1 MKKLLIKLKL
11 IYIILENVNKK
22 KEDLKLEIL
31 NIFTK
36 IRNILNERENEL
48 LLEIDKNLELIH
60 LNEKYIKDC
69 EKLPNRIKI
78 LLEKSKNIENEL
90 NNDNKKLNL
99 IIINCVNIE
108 QTIKEINFLN
118 EKINK
123 NENQKEVDLK
133 FIYEDELNNIK
144 ESIQKFG
151 SISSG
156 LIDNKEVKTLI
167 KLDNSSIIKDNNL
180 FIYELNNWK
189 KNIKTQLLYKKSS
202 DGNKSS
208 TFHKLCDN
216 KGKTLTLIQ
225 SSEGFIIGGYTPL
238 DWDSDSGW
246 KNDNDTFLFS
256 LTNKK
261 IYKKIRKDEP
271 SIYCNEGFGPWFP
284 YIGIY
289 KHEKKEM
296 NNGRFVY
303 KKRDDT
309 FFENINDIIPNEK
322 KDRYFNIEEVEIYKI
337 SFDD

>member
-1 MKKLLIKLKL
+1 
-11 IYIILENVNKK
+11 
-22 KEDLKLEIL
+22 
-31 NIFTK
+31 
-36 IRNILNERENEL
+36 
-48 LLEIDKNLELIH
+48 
-60 LNEKYIKDC
+60 
-69 EKLPNRIKI
+69 
-78 LLEKSKNIENEL
+78 LEKKYKNST
-90 NNDNKKLNL
+90 
-99 IIINCVNIE
+99 II
-108 QTIKEINFLN
+108 
-118 EKINK
+118 
-123 NENQKEVDLK
+123 
-133 FIYEDELNNIK
+133 
-144 ESIQKFG
+144 
-151 SISSG
+151 
-156 LIDNKEVKTLI
+156 
-167 KLDNSSIIKDNNL
+167 
-180 FIYELNNWK
+180 
-189 KNIKTQLLYKKSS
+189 KKSS

-238 DWDSDSGW
+238 DWDRISGW

-303 KKRDDT
+303 KRNDT